1 MTQEQYDYIHNLT
14 LPQLGRFYAAV
25 WEENDT
31 AVIRDLICN
40 DRFFLLTQV
49 LDVDVA
55 WHPWVLA
62 RCREVE
68 AEPHECLDLWSRGHF
83 KSTIITFA
91 IAGRVTQRLRKKEE
105 KENAC
110 VH

>member
-1 MTQEQYDYIHNLT
+1 MTEQLYNRIHSLNLQ
-14 LPQLGRFYAAV
+14 QLGNFYKSV
-25 WEENDT
+25 WEQNDV
-31 AVIRDLICN
+31 AVIRDLILN

-68 AEPHECLDLWSRGHF
+68 ADPDEHLDLWSRGHF

-91 IAGRVTQRLRKKEE
+91 GVAQYVLRDPNKW
-105 KENAC
+105 
-110 VH
+110 VMSQSWG